1 MHILHL
7 PLEILDLI
15 LHDSILLRTLPR
27 ALRLKLV
34 CSESAPLHIQPVTAS
49 KLTRRVMLQNRFV
62 HRSIVLISSQTC

>member
-15 LHDSILLRTLPR
+15 VYHSILVRTLPR

-34 CSESAPLHIQPVTAS
+34 CSKFVSPLLEILDDLST
-49 KLTRRVMLQNRFV
+49 T
-62 HRSIVLISSQTC
+62 